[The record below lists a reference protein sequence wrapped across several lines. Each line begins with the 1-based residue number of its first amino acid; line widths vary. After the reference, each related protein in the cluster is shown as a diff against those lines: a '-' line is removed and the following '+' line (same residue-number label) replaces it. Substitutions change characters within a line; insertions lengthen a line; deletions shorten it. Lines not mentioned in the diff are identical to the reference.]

1 MNFSMHKRP
10 FDAFRE
16 PACKKKAL
24 TSEGC
29 NVKRA
34 AVIPLLY
41 RVWLVVHPSDPGAYR
56 ALQSWY
62 SAGDRAEW
70 TLCHEKNVENIKT
83 PLEKKT
89 STIILSD
96 SSVLL
101 CSSIWI
107 IPAELHFLSRKITV
121 WGEYLQT
128 IFLFRS
134 GVSWIIEKWF
144 YAFEEGIIRIIV
156 FESPID
162 VIATQICQLNP
173 NACGA
178 ADKHRHL
185 NDMFQC

>member
-1 MNFSMHKRP
+1 MSFSMHKRP

-16 PACKKKAL
+16 PACKKSPHIRGL
-24 TSEGC
+24 QC
-29 NVKRA
+29 KRMT
-34 AVIPLLY
+34 VIPLLY

-62 SAGDRAEW
+62 SAGIERNELYAMKKM
-70 TLCHEKNVENIKT
+70 LKISKHRLK
-83 PLEKKT
+83 KKT

-144 YAFEEGIIRIIV
+144 YAFEDGIILIMRNWTV
-156 FESPID
+156 LSVASTTKSRSKSPKIGRGQD
-162 VIATQICQLNP
+162 
-173 NACGA
+173 
-178 ADKHRHL
+178 
-185 NDMFQC
+185 